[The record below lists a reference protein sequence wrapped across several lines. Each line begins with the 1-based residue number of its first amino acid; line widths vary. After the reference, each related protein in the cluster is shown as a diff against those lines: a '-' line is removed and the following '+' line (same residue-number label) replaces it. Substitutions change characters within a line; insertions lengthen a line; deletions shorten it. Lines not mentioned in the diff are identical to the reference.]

1 MDFLKT
7 ACGAIFVPG
16 KSGFSP
22 AACCSC
28 RLCIS
33 ASHGM
38 TLAKPADGLRVGLPW
53 VVLTPVF
60 EWNFGHT

>member
-1 MDFLKT
+1 
-7 ACGAIFVPG
+7 
-16 KSGFSP
+16 
-22 AACCSC
+22 
-28 RLCIS
+28 
-33 ASHGM
+33 M